1 MTESSSSSSYSYA
14 QIIQAIQDESVE
26 IYIEYPTEG
35 DGRITSSIK
44 ETEYLSLLEKRLKE
58 THPKLEF
65 ETQPRERYW
74 WDFRVNKIPFNL
86 KLTTGGTDN
95 AFNKVAIIYSISG
108 IEIKNKNM
116 NYNKFFKIL
125 KEYPKK
131 NTRDRMTEY
140 HYLVINKTN
149 GKVLVKSIFDI
160 HSYKSNPS
168 NDLQIDWSNEFKYI
182 EFVIPDMNVKEKI
195 QELIKTIQIS
205 VQKAIAGMIEFSNAD
220 IDIEFP
226 K

>member
-1 MTESSSSSSYSYA
+1 MSASASTYSYA
-14 QIIQAIQDESVE
+14 QIIQAIRAES
-26 IYIEYPTEG
+26 IKINIEYPTDG

-44 ETEYLSLLEKRLKE
+44 ETEYLSLLETGLKE
-58 THPKLEF
+58 THPQLEF
-65 ETQPRERYW
+65 ETQPRERHW

-131 NTRDRMTEY
+131 DTRDRMTEY

-149 GKVLVKSIFDI
+149 ANVLLKSIFDI

-168 NDLQIDWSNEFKYI
+168 NDLQIDWSNEFKNI
-182 EFVIPDMNVKEKI
+182 DFVIPDANIKEKI
-195 QELIKTIQIS
+195 QQLIKTIQIS
-205 VQKAIAGMIEFSNAD
+205 VQKAIAGMIEFANAD

>member
-1 MTESSSSSSYSYA
+1 MSASASTYSYPE
-14 QIIQAIQDESVE
+14 IIQAIQTES
-26 IYIEYPTEG
+26 IKINIEYPTEG

-44 ETEYLSLLEKRLKE
+44 ETEYLSLLEMGLKE
-58 THPKLEF
+58 THPQLEF
-65 ETQPRERYW
+65 ETQPRERHW

-131 NTRDRMTEY
+131 DTRDRMTEY

-149 GKVLVKSIFDI
+149 GDILVKSIFDI

-168 NDLQIDWSNEFKYI
+168 NDLQIDWSNEFRNI
-182 EFVIPDMNVKEKI
+182 DFVIPDANVKEKI
-195 QELIKTIQIS
+195 RQLIKTIQIS
-205 VQKAIAGMIEFSNAD
+205 VQKAIAGMNEFANAD

>member
-1 MTESSSSSSYSYA
+1 MTDSSSSYSYIE
-14 QIIQAIQDESVE
+14 IIQAIQNESVK
-26 IYIEYPTEG
+26 IYIDYPTEG

-44 ETEYLSLLEKRLKE
+44 EHEYLSLLEKRLKE
-58 THPKLEF
+58 THPQLEF
-65 ETQPRERYW
+65 ETQPRERFW

-131 NTRDRMTEY
+131 DTRDRMTEY

-149 GKVLVKSIFDI
+149 GKVLLKSIFDI

-182 EFVIPDMNVKEKI
+182 DFVIPDANVKEKI
-195 QELIKTIQIS
+195 QQLIKTIQIS
-205 VQKAIAGMIEFSNAD
+205 VRKAIEGMIEFSNAD
-220 IDIEFP
+220 IDSEFP
-226 K
+226 N

>member
-1 MTESSSSSSYSYA
+1 MTDSSSSYSYIE
-14 QIIQAIQDESVE
+14 IIQAIQNESVK
-26 IYIEYPTEG
+26 IYIDYPKEG

-44 ETEYLSLLEKRLKE
+44 EHEYLSLLEKRLKE
-58 THPKLEF
+58 THPQLEF
-65 ETQPRERYW
+65 EMQPRERFW

-131 NTRDRMTEY
+131 DTRDRMTEY

-149 GKVLVKSIFDI
+149 GKVLLKSIFDI

-168 NDLQIDWSNEFKYI
+168 NDLQIDWSNEFNNI
-182 EFVIPDMNVKEKI
+182 DFVIPDANVKEKI
-195 QELIKTIQIS
+195 QQLIKTIQIS
-205 VQKAIAGMIEFSNAD
+205 VRKAIEGMIEFSNAD
-220 IDIEFP
+220 IDSEFP
-226 K
+226 N

>member
-1 MTESSSSSSYSYA
+1 MTDSSSSYSYIE
-14 QIIQAIQDESVE
+14 IIQAIQNESVK
-26 IYIEYPTEG
+26 IYIDYPTEG

-44 ETEYLSLLEKRLKE
+44 EHEYLSLLEKRLKE
-58 THPKLEF
+58 THPQLEF
-65 ETQPRERYW
+65 ETQPRERFW

-95 AFNKVAIIYSISG
+95 AFNKVAIIYSVSG

-131 NTRDRMTEY
+131 DTRDRMTEY
-140 HYLVINKTN
+140 HYLVINKIN
-149 GKVLVKSIFDI
+149 GKVLLKSIFDI

-168 NDLQIDWSNEFKYI
+168 NDLQIDWSNEFNNI
-182 EFVIPDMNVKEKI
+182 DFVIPDANVKEKI
-195 QELIKTIQIS
+195 QQLIKTIQIS
-205 VQKAIAGMIEFSNAD
+205 VRKAIEGMIEFSNAD

-226 K
+226 N